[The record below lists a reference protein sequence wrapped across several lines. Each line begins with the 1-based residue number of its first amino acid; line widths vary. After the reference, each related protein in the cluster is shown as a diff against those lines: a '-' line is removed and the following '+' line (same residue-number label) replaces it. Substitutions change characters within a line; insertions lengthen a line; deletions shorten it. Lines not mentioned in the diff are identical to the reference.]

1 MLYLSLLEL
10 NPRSRQAQAELRNP
24 YEMHRTLA
32 KAFGEGDPAQDSARC
47 LFRMDEDRQGSLRLL
62 VQSRTPPA
70 WDALTVRPDYLQA
83 SPQVKSFAP
92 AFQNGQALAFRLRA
106 NPTKRLAAKKEGRSQ
121 GERIGLY
128 AEEERLVWLARQ
140 GAAYGFRVEAVTVT
154 SEEPSSCQTKGRN
167 AVFSA
172 VRFEGVLR
180 VTDASKFLSAVANGI
195 GAGKGFG
202 FGLLSLSRL
211 K

>member
-10 NPRSRQAQAELRNP
+10 NPRSRQAQSELRNP

-32 KAFGEGDPAQDSARC
+32 KAFGEGDAAQEAARC
-47 LFRMDEDRQGSLRLL
+47 LFRMDEDRQGTLRLL
-62 VQSRTPPA
+62 VQSQTPPA
-70 WDALTVRPDYLQA
+70 WEALTVPPDYLYTA
-83 SPQVKSFAP
+83 PQVKPFAP
-92 AFQNGQALAFRLRA
+92 ALQTGQTLAFRLRA
-106 NPTKRLAAKKEGRSQ
+106 NPTKRLAAKREGQRQ

-128 AEEERLVWLARQ
+128 AEEERLAWLSRQ
-140 GAAYGFRVEAVTVT
+140 GAAHGFRLEMVTVT
-154 SEEPSSCQTKGRN
+154 SEEPASCQAKGRN

-172 VRFEGVLR
+172 ACFEGVLC
-180 VTDASKFLSAVANGI
+180 VTDTAAFSSAVANGI